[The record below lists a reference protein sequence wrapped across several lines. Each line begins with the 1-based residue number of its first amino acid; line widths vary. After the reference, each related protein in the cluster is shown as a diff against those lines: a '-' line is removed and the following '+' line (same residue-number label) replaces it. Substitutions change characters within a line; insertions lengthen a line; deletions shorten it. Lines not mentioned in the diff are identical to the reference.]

1 MKKTTRKA
9 LENIA
14 AEMIAGSMQY
24 LHMPKKE
31 IQDETEKASDKEL
44 ILYILDFI
52 PDNLKTRLNVFEEMR
67 NDLETMATYGDNE
80 RDLLEEI
87 ATADTDI
94 LATYKEI
101 FLNI

>member
-1 MKKTTRKA
+1 MKKETRKA

-14 AEMIAGSMQY
+14 AEIIAGGMQCQGVTIR
-24 LHMPKKE
+24 E
-31 IQDETEKASDKEL
+31 IHENAEKLTNNDL
-44 ILYILDFI
+44 LYFILDFI
-52 PDNLKTRLNVFEEMR
+52 PDNIETRLDIFEEMR

-80 RDLLEEI
+80 RELLEEI

-94 LATYKEI
+94 ITTYKEI

>member
-14 AEMIAGSMQY
+14 AEIIAGGMQ
-24 LHMPKKE
+24 HQGATNEE
-31 IQDETEKASDKEL
+31 IKNEAAAISDNDL
-44 ILYILDFI
+44 IYFILDFI
-52 PDNLKTRLNVFEEMR
+52 PDNLKTRLNVFEVMR
-67 NDLETMATYGDNE
+67 NDIETMATYGDSE

-94 LATYKEI
+94 LATYKET